1 MITLREEKL
10 RMAPDIF
17 VEKRDGRRVQFDV
30 EKIYKALLKA
40 TEEVTSLTPVMEAKL
55 EAIVDRV
62 IAEILERFPNG
73 VKIYEIQNVV
83 EHELLQA
90 NEYAIAESYITYR
103 TQRDFERS
111 KATDINF
118 TIGKLLNKD
127 QAVVNENANKD
138 SDVFNTQRD
147 LTAGIVGKSIG
158 LKMLPKHVANAHQKG
173 DIPCKLSVVERKT
186 RRLTVLSLSKLQR
199 LKSRRLLLM

>member
-73 VKIYEIQNVV
+73 VKIYEIQTNMR
-83 EHELLQA
+83 LL
-90 NEYAIAESYITYR
+90 R
-103 TQRDFERS
+103 
-111 KATDINF
+111 AT
-118 TIGKLLNKD
+118 LL
-127 QAVVNENANKD
+127 
-138 SDVFNTQRD
+138 
-147 LTAGIVGKSIG
+147 IG
-158 LKMLPKHVANAHQKG
+158 LSGILSAQKRRISTLRLENSSTRTKRLSMKMPIRTAM
-173 DIPCKLSVVERKT
+173 
-186 RRLTVLSLSKLQR
+186 SLIR
-199 LKSRRLLLM
+199 NGI

>member
-111 KATDINF
+111 KARQIST
-118 TIGKLLNKD
+118 LRL
-127 QAVVNENANKD
+127 ENSSTRTKRL
-138 SDVFNTQRD
+138 SMKMPIR
-147 LTAGIVGKSIG
+147 TAMSLIRNGI
-158 LKMLPKHVANAHQKG
+158 
-173 DIPCKLSVVERKT
+173 
-186 RRLTVLSLSKLQR
+186 
-199 LKSRRLLLM
+199 

>member
-17 VEKRDGRRVQFDV
+17 VEKRDGRRVPFDV

-90 NEYAIAESYITYR
+90 NEYAIAWHHRYLFESCSKHSPLAFQEAPTLWHLSSVFGSSFLHKGPR
-103 TQRDFERS
+103 PRRS
-111 KATDINF
+111 
-118 TIGKLLNKD
+118 G
-127 QAVVNENANKD
+127 Q
-138 SDVFNTQRD
+138 
-147 LTAGIVGKSIG
+147 
-158 LKMLPKHVANAHQKG
+158 
-173 DIPCKLSVVERKT
+173 LSSPHT
-186 RRLTVLSLSKLQR
+186 G
-199 LKSRRLLLM
+199 

>member
-1 MITLREEKL
+1 
-10 RMAPDIF
+10 
-17 VEKRDGRRVQFDV
+17 
-30 EKIYKALLKA
+30 
-40 TEEVTSLTPVMEAKL
+40 MEAKL

-90 NEYAIAESYITYR
+90 NEYAIARATLLIAPSGILSA
-103 TQRDFERS
+103 Q

-158 LKMLPKHVANAHQKG
+158 LNVA
-173 DIPCKLSVVERKT
+173 
-186 RRLTVLSLSKLQR
+186 
-199 LKSRRLLLM
+199 

>member
-1 MITLREEKL
+1 
-10 RMAPDIF
+10 MAAVF
-17 VEKRDGRRVQFDV
+17 NSMLK
-30 EKIYKALLKA
+30 KIYKALLKA

-103 TQRDFERS
+103 TQRILSAQKRRIS
-111 KATDINF
+111 T
-118 TIGKLLNKD
+118 LRL
-127 QAVVNENANKD
+127 ENSLIRTKRL
-138 SDVFNTQRD
+138 SMKMPIR
-147 LTAGIVGKSIG
+147 TAMSLIRNGI
-158 LKMLPKHVANAHQKG
+158 
-173 DIPCKLSVVERKT
+173 
-186 RRLTVLSLSKLQR
+186 
-199 LKSRRLLLM
+199 

>member
-1 MITLREEKL
+1 MFGMITLREEKL
-10 RMAPDIF
+10 SNGPGIFLLKNEMAA
-17 VEKRDGRRVQFDV
+17 VVQFDV

-103 TQRDFERS
+103 TQRD
-111 KATDINF
+111 
-118 TIGKLLNKD
+118 
-127 QAVVNENANKD
+127 
-138 SDVFNTQRD
+138 
-147 LTAGIVGKSIG
+147 
-158 LKMLPKHVANAHQKG
+158 
-173 DIPCKLSVVERKT
+173 
-186 RRLTVLSLSKLQR
+186 
-199 LKSRRLLLM
+199 

>member
-17 VEKRDGRRVQFDV
+17 VEKRDGRRVPFDV

-103 TQRDFERS
+103 TQRDLSAQKRRIS
-111 KATDINF
+111 T
-118 TIGKLLNKD
+118 LRL
-127 QAVVNENANKD
+127 ANSSIRTKP
-138 SDVFNTQRD
+138 SSMKTPIRTVMS
-147 LTAGIVGKSIG
+147 LTRNG
-158 LKMLPKHVANAHQKG
+158 
-173 DIPCKLSVVERKT
+173 T
-186 RRLTVLSLSKLQR
+186 
-199 LKSRRLLLM
+199 

>member
-103 TQRDFERS
+103 TQRDLSAQKRQIS
-111 KATDINF
+111 T
-118 TIGKLLNKD
+118 LRL
-127 QAVVNENANKD
+127 ENSSTRTKRL
-138 SDVFNTQRD
+138 SMKMPIR
-147 LTAGIVGKSIG
+147 TAMSLIRNGI
-158 LKMLPKHVANAHQKG
+158 
-173 DIPCKLSVVERKT
+173 
-186 RRLTVLSLSKLQR
+186 
-199 LKSRRLLLM
+199 

>member
-73 VKIYEIQNVV
+73 VKIYEIQMSSSMNCFKPMNMR
-83 EHELLQA
+83 LL
-90 NEYAIAESYITYR
+90 R
-103 TQRDFERS
+103 
-111 KATDINF
+111 AT
-118 TIGKLLNKD
+118 LL
-127 QAVVNENANKD
+127 
-138 SDVFNTQRD
+138 
-147 LTAGIVGKSIG
+147 IG
-158 LKMLPKHVANAHQKG
+158 LSGILSAQKRRISTLRLANSS
-173 DIPCKLSVVERKT
+173 IRTKLSSMKMPIRT
-186 RRLTVLSLSKLQR
+186 A
-199 LKSRRLLLM
+199 MF

>member
-103 TQRDFERS
+103 TQRDLSAQKRRIS
-111 KATDINF
+111 T
-118 TIGKLLNKD
+118 LRL
-127 QAVVNENANKD
+127 ENSSTRTKRL
-138 SDVFNTQRD
+138 SMKMPIR
-147 LTAGIVGKSIG
+147 TAMSLIR
-158 LKMLPKHVANAHQKG
+158 KG
-173 DIPCKLSVVERKT
+173 T
-186 RRLTVLSLSKLQR
+186 
-199 LKSRRLLLM
+199 

>member
-40 TEEVTSLTPVMEAKL
+40 TEEVTSLTPVLEAKL
-55 EAIVDRV
+55 ETIVDRV

-103 TQRDFERS
+103 TQRDLSAQKQRIS
-111 KATDINF
+111 T
-118 TIGKLLNKD
+118 LRL
-127 QAVVNENANKD
+127 ENSLIRTKRL
-138 SDVFNTQRD
+138 SMKMPIR
-147 LTAGIVGKSIG
+147 TAMSLIRNGI
-158 LKMLPKHVANAHQKG
+158 
-173 DIPCKLSVVERKT
+173 
-186 RRLTVLSLSKLQR
+186 
-199 LKSRRLLLM
+199 

>member
-90 NEYAIAESYITYR
+90 NEYAIAESCKGTAPR
-103 TQRDFERS
+103 AANKERS
-111 KATDINF
+111 CSETINTSGVF
-118 TIGKLLNKD
+118 PETIFSES
-127 QAVVNENANKD
+127 QSE
-138 SDVFNTQRD
+138 
-147 LTAGIVGKSIG
+147 
-158 LKMLPKHVANAHQKG
+158 
-173 DIPCKLSVVERKT
+173 
-186 RRLTVLSLSKLQR
+186 
-199 LKSRRLLLM
+199 

>member
-103 TQRDFERS
+103 TQRDLSAQKRRIS
-111 KATDINF
+111 T
-118 TIGKLLNKD
+118 LRL
-127 QAVVNENANKD
+127 ENSLIRTKRL
-138 SDVFNTQRD
+138 SMKMPIR
-147 LTAGIVGKSIG
+147 TAMSLIRNGI
-158 LKMLPKHVANAHQKG
+158 
-173 DIPCKLSVVERKT
+173 
-186 RRLTVLSLSKLQR
+186 
-199 LKSRRLLLM
+199 

>member
-1 MITLREEKL
+1 
-10 RMAPDIF
+10 MAAVF
-17 VEKRDGRRVQFDV
+17 NSMLK
-30 EKIYKALLKA
+30 KIYKALLKA

-103 TQRDFERS
+103 TQRDLSAQKRRIS
-111 KATDINF
+111 T
-118 TIGKLLNKD
+118 LRL
-127 QAVVNENANKD
+127 EN
-138 SDVFNTQRD
+138 S
-147 LTAGIVGKSIG
+147 LTRTKRLSMKMPIRTAMSLIRNGI
-158 LKMLPKHVANAHQKG
+158 
-173 DIPCKLSVVERKT
+173 
-186 RRLTVLSLSKLQR
+186 
-199 LKSRRLLLM
+199 

>member
-17 VEKRDGRRVQFDV
+17 VEKRDGRRVPFDV

-55 EAIVDRV
+55 EAVVDRV

-103 TQRDFERS
+103 TQRDLSAQKRRIS
-111 KATDINF
+111 T
-118 TIGKLLNKD
+118 LRL
-127 QAVVNENANKD
+127 ANSSIRIKP
-138 SDVFNTQRD
+138 SSMKTPIRTVMS
-147 LTAGIVGKSIG
+147 LTRNG
-158 LKMLPKHVANAHQKG
+158 
-173 DIPCKLSVVERKT
+173 T
-186 RRLTVLSLSKLQR
+186 
-199 LKSRRLLLM
+199 

>member
-1 MITLREEKL
+1 
-10 RMAPDIF
+10 MALDIF
-17 VEKRDGRRVQFDV
+17 VENEMAVKVQFDV
-30 EKIYKALLKA
+30 EKIYKAFV
-40 TEEVTSLTPVMEAKL
+40 EGDRRSDFLTPVMEAKL

-103 TQRDFERS
+103 TQRDFERP

-118 TIGKLLNKD
+118 TIGKNPNKD
-127 QAVVNENANKD
+127 QAVVNENA
-138 SDVFNTQRD
+138 RM
-147 LTAGIVGKSIG
+147 TAMSLIRNGFDGRSSGKSIG
-158 LKMLPKHVANAHQKG
+158 LKMLPKHAANAHQKG
-173 DIPCKLSVVERKT
+173 ISTTMIWTIALIHR
-186 RRLTVLSLSKLQR
+186 
-199 LKSRRLLLM
+199 

>member
-1 MITLREEKL
+1 MFGMITLREEKL
-10 RMAPDIF
+10 RMDPDIF

-90 NEYAIAESYITYR
+90 MN
-103 TQRDFERS
+103 
-111 KATDINF
+111 
-118 TIGKLLNKD
+118 
-127 QAVVNENANKD
+127 
-138 SDVFNTQRD
+138 
-147 LTAGIVGKSIG
+147 
-158 LKMLPKHVANAHQKG
+158 M
-173 DIPCKLSVVERKT
+173 
-186 RRLTVLSLSKLQR
+186 
-199 LKSRRLLLM
+199 RLLRATLLIGRSGILSAQKRRISTLRLENSLIRTKRLSMKMPIKTAMFSIPSVI

>member
-17 VEKRDGRRVQFDV
+17 VEKRDGRRVPFDV

-103 TQRDFERS
+103 TQRDLSAQKRRIS
-111 KATDINF
+111 T
-118 TIGKLLNKD
+118 LRL
-127 QAVVNENANKD
+127 ANSSIRTKP
-138 SDVFNTQRD
+138 SSMKTPTRTVMS
-147 LTAGIVGKSIG
+147 LTRNG
-158 LKMLPKHVANAHQKG
+158 
-173 DIPCKLSVVERKT
+173 T
-186 RRLTVLSLSKLQR
+186 
-199 LKSRRLLLM
+199 

>member
-1 MITLREEKL
+1 MLKNE
-10 RMAPDIF
+10 MASCS
-17 VEKRDGRRVQFDV
+17 FDV

-103 TQRDFERS
+103 TQRDLSAQKRRIS
-111 KATDINF
+111 TLRLANSSIRIKPSS
-118 TIGKLLNKD
+118 
-127 QAVVNENANKD
+127 NENANKD

-147 LTAGIVGKSIG
+147 LTAGIVGKS
-158 LKMLPKHVANAHQKG
+158 
-173 DIPCKLSVVERKT
+173 SW
-186 RRLTVLSLSKLQR
+186 S
-199 LKSRRLLLM
+199 

>member
-1 MITLREEKL
+1 ML
-10 RMAPDIF
+10 
-17 VEKRDGRRVQFDV
+17 
-30 EKIYKALLKA
+30 
-40 TEEVTSLTPVMEAKL
+40 EAKL

-103 TQRDFERS
+103 TQGILSAQKRRIS
-111 KATDINF
+111 TF

-138 SDVFNTQRD
+138 SDV
-147 LTAGIVGKSIG
+147 LIPSGI
-158 LKMLPKHVANAHQKG
+158 
-173 DIPCKLSVVERKT
+173 
-186 RRLTVLSLSKLQR
+186 
-199 LKSRRLLLM
+199 

>member
-103 TQRDFERS
+103 TQRDLSAQKRRIS
-111 KATDINF
+111 T
-118 TIGKLLNKD
+118 LRL
-127 QAVVNENANKD
+127 ENSSTRTKRL
-138 SDVFNTQRD
+138 SMKMPIR
-147 LTAGIVGKSIG
+147 TAMSLIRNGI
-158 LKMLPKHVANAHQKG
+158 
-173 DIPCKLSVVERKT
+173 
-186 RRLTVLSLSKLQR
+186 
-199 LKSRRLLLM
+199 